1 MKCKHCGKENEEGS
15 KFCMWCGQIFEEPKN
30 SAKVQPDKIS
40 TQPVKNNSD
49 GDSQSRKVSAQPKMS
64 DTNMHNGQN
73 TGYPSQKQN
82 TYNNQNAYN
91 QQNTGYLSQGQQNGN
106 TSQGQNGYYDP
117 HAAYQQ
123 PYGYNDPY
131 GTQWGM
137 NQNMNPNMV
146 TQSPPIHTVI
156 PNYNPSMDYTPL
168 SMWGYFGYSIG
179 FAILLLF
186 PIFGWIIIALI
197 AFGAIGNNIHVRNF
211 ARSYFCWV
219 IIQLVFILLLTI
231 GGVAIWSSL
240 ANSL

>member
-1 MKCKHCGKENEEGS
+1 MKCKHCGKENKEGS
-15 KFCMWCGQIFEEPKN
+15 KFCMWCGQVFDEPQ
-30 SAKVQPDKIS
+30 SSRKVQPDKIS
-40 TQPVKNNSD
+40 TKQVKSNSA
-49 GDSQSRKVSAQPKMS
+49 GSSQNQGYQSQTQNVYGNQNQSYQS
-64 DTNMHNGQN
+64 NGLGTGNASQRQ
-73 TGYPSQKQN
+73 TGYDNRN
-82 TYNNQNAYN
+82 TMY
-91 QQNTGYLSQGQQNGN
+91 QQ
-106 TSQGQNGYYDP
+106 
-117 HAAYQQ
+117 QQ
-123 PYGYNDPY
+123 PYGYNNVPY
-131 GTQWGM
+131 GIQPG
-137 NQNMNPNMV
+137 MNPNMV
-146 TQSPPIHTVI
+146 TQSPPIHTII

>member
-1 MKCKHCGKENEEGS
+1 MKCKHCGKENKEGS
-15 KFCMWCGQIFEEPKN
+15 KFCMWCGQIFEEQKN
-30 SAKVQPDKIS
+30 SAKVQPAKIS

-73 TGYPSQKQN
+73 AYG
-82 TYNNQNAYN
+82 NQNQAY
-91 QQNTGYLSQGQQNGN
+91 QSQGQNMYVNQNQSYQSKGLGTGN
-106 TSQGQNGYYDP
+106 TSQGQNVYYAP
-117 HAAYQQ
+117 HATYQQ
-123 PYGYNDPY
+123 PYGYNDPNAV
-131 GTQWGM
+131 QPGM
-137 NQNMNPNMV
+137 NQTGGYVM
-146 TQSPPIHTVI
+146 QSPPIHTVI